1 MIFIEHNIQ
10 KRIFICLNKALNEWI
25 GIYNLRNDYQPP
37 PPPPPPPPPEEP
49 PPLLPDDDGAVE
61 AAVMDW
67 ENEEPSALENAEGD
81 RLVPEYQEL

>member
-1 MIFIEHNIQ
+1 M
-10 KRIFICLNKALNEWI
+10 NKALNEWI
-25 GIYNLRNDYQPP
+25 GIYNLGNDYQPP

-67 ENEEPSALENAEGD
+67 ENEEPNALENAEGD